1 MEHLTQSTA
10 KKGREPALV
19 CRNDSAVVQIVEGI
33 FLEMELR
40 DSAR

>member
-1 MEHLTQSTA
+1 MA

-33 FLEMELR
+33 FLEVELGE
-40 DSAR
+40 AA